1 MGHGYDIL
9 WKYTLTSINQG
20 QTMENVLF
28 FRSKST
34 SPSATIEA
42 EGNAL
47 IGEINSWF
55 TLNYLAFANVGFQPV
70 IAALQAMNGPQPYQ
84 MLQNYTNQF
93 GAIGG
98 DAMPPHD
105 AAVLS
110 LYTPFHGKRL
120 HGRIYIGGLSES
132 DQVGGIMIE
141 PAYTRFVK
149 IGLDLLTRYGNTGTS
164 AYAWLTVFSRANGV
178 QRNPLPPNNLIYD
191 SLSAIPVSRITV
203 QNTIR
208 TQRHRMRH

>member
-1 MGHGYDIL
+1 MGHGLDIL
-9 WKYTLTSINQG
+9 WKYTLNSTNQG
-20 QTMENVLF
+20 QTMQNVLW
-28 FRSKST
+28 FRSKGN
-34 SPSATIEA
+34 SPAATVEA

-55 TLNYLAFANVGFQPV
+55 TLNLIAFANVGWSPV
-70 IAALQAMNGPQPYQ
+70 LAALQAMNGPQPYQ
-84 MLQNYTNQF
+84 MLQNYTNSF
-93 GAIGG
+93 GAIAG

-110 LYTPFHGKRL
+110 LYTPFHGRRL
-120 HGRIYIGGLSES
+120 HGRLYIGGLSES
-132 DQVGGIMIE
+132 DQVGGLMIE

-149 IGLDLLTRYGNTGTS
+149 IGADLLTRYGATGTS
-164 AYAWLTVFSRANGV
+164 SYANVCVYSKKNGV

-191 SLSAIPVSRITV
+191 SLPAIPVSRITV